1 MLRLV
6 LTDYAGAQHDI
17 ELYKNEPVNLTYQ
30 FTNVQNVNTTV
41 GDFAHTFRVPL
52 TGNNKL
58 FFDSVDNPEVFIDGN
73 NQIAGRFSFKKKI
86 TAELSKGGVP
96 LLRGSAQIKRVI
108 TSRNK
113 HVDVELV
120 VFGETLNL
128 SRTLADK
135 KLGDITYGLDHT
147 VNYSTIALSWIGA
160 LASGKIIYGFVDRG
174 QVWSLSGGGTAWSN
188 TNPIYP
194 AFFTPFLKL
203 RDLVQFI
210 MDEAGYTYTSAWLA
224 SSVMDDVF
232 FEVNGGGIQVKPAPL
247 SASNFHL
254 RTLGQTLNLSGQQ
267 TLVFNETAPAYDNG
281 NNFSLNKFTAPGE
294 GGYKF
299 RYNFRFTVNG
309 PVALL
314 YFFVLKNG
322 AVHSTITQ
330 FANMVSGT
338 DYSYTSGPYLLNA
351 AQGDE
356 YQIACWP
363 MPSSGQTAQVS
374 ITGTDLGTDATS
386 WEWVGYEPADN
397 YLVALEANMPDV
409 RCIDFLSYL
418 QKAYNLII
426 LPDTTI
432 PGKLTIEP
440 IASYLEAGTEKDWT
454 NKVDHKKDLVLQP
467 TTDLQGSEYIFTMT
481 EGLDIVNHTI
491 QESTGRVYG
500 RHKITDSGNDFATGT
515 KEVKTGFTPFVTN
528 EIPGTD
534 IQIHRQ
540 FAADGTIIEEPKPRV
555 AFWNGMVATSN
566 WLRVS
571 NAGLSTIVTNY
582 PKFSAYENATVG
594 VLDDLLLYGND
605 APTVPI
611 AAQPLNTLY
620 YKYWRD
626 WFYKLYSDESRML
639 TCFVQLNAVDI
650 STFQFNDRIYIK
662 NAFYRILEISNYQP
676 GTETPCRVKLLLDV
690 TAPIVDCEFTPSNVS
705 DNGLVTFT
713 DADGTSGLAGS
724 EICCDQ
730 YGYNWNSGTSQCFN
744 PVVISSPPPYVTGD
758 GQGSSNNRVIDSE
771 IEPGNITQGVA
782 LRITGQNNIVT
793 GNGIEAK
800 TSTTNSILYGVG
812 HKTNSKSAYNIDSS
826 IIGGMQSLA
835 WISGKHFGGLDY
847 NGGSIAGTHQEGVVQ
862 LSYRGGWDNSTIE
875 TLINGQKNH
884 RIILPDNCSLFCELS
899 VCWQYANRGGTALS
913 ASGGFSIPFTIDKTG
928 GVAGTDLGTATQPTV
943 ATGDQPAT
951 FFKVLIDAT
960 TDTTEHRV
968 KLETTLT
975 QRTDYVVTA
984 QIKYTQTLLT

>member
-108 TSRNK
+108 TTKER

-147 VNYSTIALSWIGA
+147 INYSTINLSWIGS
-160 LASGKIIYGFVDRG
+160 LASGKIKYGFVDRG
-174 QVWSLSGGGTAWSN
+174 QNWSFNGGGTAWS
-188 TNPIYP
+188 TSDPIYP
-194 AFFTPFLKL
+194 AFFTPFLSL
-203 RDLVQFI
+203 RELVDQI
-210 MDEAGYTYTSAWLA
+210 MQEAGYEYTSAWLA
-224 SSVMDDVF
+224 SSAMDDVY
-232 FEVNGGGIQVKPAPL
+232 FEVNAGGIQVNPAPL
-247 SASNFHL
+247 SASNFHV
-254 RTLGQTLNLSGQQ
+254 RTLGQTLALTGQQ
-267 TLVFNETAPAYDNG
+267 VLSFVETSPAYDNG
-281 NNFSLNKFTAPGE
+281 GNFASNKFTAPGE
-294 GGYKF
+294 G
-299 RYNFRFTVNG
+299 RYNFRYNLRFTVSG
-309 PVALL
+309 PISQVI
-314 YFFVLKNG
+314 FFVYKNG
-322 AVHSTITQ
+322 GVHSIITQ
-330 FANMVSGT
+330 FTNLIAGQ
-338 DYSYTSGPYLLNA
+338 DYTYTAPVYWLNA
-351 AQGDE
+351 AQYDE
-356 YQIACWP
+356 YEVACFP
-363 MPSSGQTAQVS
+363 IPSSGQTGLVT

-386 WEWVGYEPADN
+386 WEWIGFEPADN
-397 YLVALEANMPDV
+397 YLVALESNMPDV
-409 RCIDFLSYL
+409 RCIDFMSYI

-426 LPDTTI
+426 LPDSTI

-440 IASYLEAGTEKDWT
+440 ISSYLESGTDKDWT
-454 NKVDHKKDLVLQP
+454 NKVDHKKDMVLQP
-467 TTDLQGSEYIFTMT
+467 TTDLQGSEYIFTME
-481 EGLDIVNHTI
+481 EGRDLVNHTI
-491 QESTGRVYG
+491 QETTGRVYG
-500 RHKITDSGNDFATGT
+500 RHKITDNGNDFATGT
-515 KEVKTGFTPFVTN
+515 KEVKTGFAPFVTN
-528 EIPGTD
+528 QIPGTD
-534 IQIHRQ
+534 IEIHRQ
-540 FAADGTIIEEPKPRV
+540 FTTDASTIEDPKPRL
-555 AFWNGMVATSN
+555 AFWNGLVSTSN
-566 WLRVS
+566 WLRIS
-571 NAGLSTIVTNY
+571 NAGVSTIQTNY
-582 PKFSAYENATVG
+582 PKFSAYENADVG
-594 VLDDLLLYGND
+594 VLDDVIFYGNE
-605 APTVPI
+605 APLVPI

-639 TCFVQLNAVDI
+639 TCFVQLNAIDV

-676 GTETPCRVKLLLDV
+676 GNETPCKVKLLLDV
-690 TAPIVDCEFTPSNVS
+690 TAPIIDCEFTPSAVAE
-705 DNGLVTFT
+705 NGLVTFT

-730 YGYNWNSGTSQCFN
+730 YGYNWTGTACYN
-744 PVVISSPPPYVTGD
+744 PTTMESPDPSVTQD
-758 GQGSSNNRVIDSE
+758 SQGSSNNRTIEGS
-771 IEPGNITQGVA
+771 IEPGNIAQGVD
-782 LRITGQNNIVT
+782 LKITGQNNIVT
-793 GNGIEAK
+793 GAGIEAK
-800 TSTTNSILYGVG
+800 SSTTNSILYGVG

-835 WISGKHFGGLDY
+835 WISGKHYGGLDY
-847 NGGSIAGTHQEGVVQ
+847 DGGSTAGTHQEGVLQ
-862 LSYRGGWDNSTIE
+862 LSYRGGWNNTTIE

-899 VCWQYANRGGTALS
+899 VCWQYANRAGTALS
-913 ASGGFSIPFTIDKTG
+913 ASGGFSIAFTIDKTG
-928 GVAGTDLGTATQPTV
+928 GVAGTDLGIAAHPTI
-943 ATGDQPAT
+943 ATGDQNT
-951 FFKVLIDAT
+951 SKFKVLIDAT

-975 QRTDYVVTA
+975 QASNYVVTA